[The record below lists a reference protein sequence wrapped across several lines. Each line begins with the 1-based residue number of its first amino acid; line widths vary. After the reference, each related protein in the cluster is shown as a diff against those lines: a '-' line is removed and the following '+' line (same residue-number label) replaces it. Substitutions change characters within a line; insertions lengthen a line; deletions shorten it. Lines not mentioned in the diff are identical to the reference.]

1 MKWLL
6 RKDLL
11 ILGRS
16 RLLLA
21 LLVVYPVAIALLIGF
36 AISRSPSRPRVAIVD
51 ETAPGE
57 TLQVGSQRVAVG
69 QYAQHLFS
77 QVQAVPVPTRALAI
91 AKVQSGAVLAA
102 VVIPPNI
109 AARLAS
115 DIQPAQLEV
124 LYNGDALE
132 QSLVQSTLESAV
144 AQANLAFSEQIQK
157 AAGTAIGTLLTGGN
171 LGSIGAPE
179 NLIGLSQIPS
189 SLGGIAA
196 RQPPGHDRVQ
206 LERIDAFA
214 QFAAQ
219 NLSLAKRVLSTISQP
234 IRVRST
240 LLHGRRTPLNAFAV
254 VVAVSVSLMFVCVLL
269 AAGSVALEREESTLA
284 RLIRTPPGAGTGAGD
299 GIGAGAGAGTGAGA
313 GGVGGAGGAL
323 ISREALLAE
332 KTLLAAGCA
341 FLISLAM
348 LAGIGAFV
356 ALDWGRAG
364 LWLAALAVGAL
375 AFGALGV
382 AIGVLARELRAA
394 SLLAFL
400 LSLPLAFLALVPAGS
415 VSAGFYDAI
424 SAISFVFPFKAAL
437 QALDAAVNGASPA
450 IGLSLVH
457 LAVLAAVFVALARI
471 GLRHVE

>member
-284 RLIRTPPGAGTGAGD
+284 RLIRTPPGAG
-299 GIGAGAGAGTGAGA
+299 AGTGAGVGA
-313 GGVGGAGGAL
+313 GAGPGGVGGAGGAGEAL

-364 LWLAALAVGAL
+364 LWLAALALGAL